1 MQSKIKTRSFPRQRH
16 FLAVF
21 FMSFMWGVF
30 GVDRM
35 YLGKWGSGI
44 AKLLTIGGLGIWVC
58 VDLIRIMNG
67 TMRDAQGR
75 PMLEFEAYR
84 RFASRTVLI
93 FAVVLGVVVLINGI
107 LVILSI
113 NQLFT
118 MMQGEGLDSLLQ
130 GLPSGTQIPED
141 LQGYL

>member
-130 GLPSGTQIPED
+130 GLPSGTHIPED